1 LEALESSEARLEKIG
16 YNYNSLSEE
25 QAKRLL
31 DVVLKNKA
39 LKRFDIKG
47 NEFRS
52 KTKKYYKD
60 GIKEAGVE
68 LDVLSKF
75 ESDSSFISCNLT
87 CSCTET

>member
-39 LKRFDIKG
+39 LKVF
-47 NEFRS
+47 
-52 KTKKYYKD
+52 
-60 GIKEAGVE
+60 
-68 LDVLSKF
+68 
-75 ESDSSFISCNLT
+75 
-87 CSCTET
+87 